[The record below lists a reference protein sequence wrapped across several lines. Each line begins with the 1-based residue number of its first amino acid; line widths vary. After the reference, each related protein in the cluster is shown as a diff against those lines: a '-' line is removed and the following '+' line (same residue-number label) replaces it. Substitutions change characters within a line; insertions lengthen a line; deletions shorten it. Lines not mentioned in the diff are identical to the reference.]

1 MSVVPSQTTDFMADL
16 PLDQN
21 GNPVF
26 PPIEQLQSLI
36 EEGITEA
43 EIIAF
48 DKQSEQP
55 IFDDGDG
62 SETSGQQPRIFI
74 L

>member
-1 MSVVPSQTTDFMADL
+1 MADNL

-26 PPIEQLQSLI
+26 PPVEELQALLE
-36 EEGITEA
+36 EEGIDPNN
-43 EIIAF
+43 F
-48 DKQSEQP
+48 PDLRV
-55 IFDDGDG
+55 FDDGDG
-62 SETSGQQPRIFI
+62 SEQRGDSPRTFA

>member
-1 MSVVPSQTTDFMADL
+1 MLAVSLETTDFMADL

-26 PPIEQLQSLI
+26 PTAEELQALI
-36 EEGITEA
+36 DQGLTED

-48 DKQSEQP
+48 DEDSEQ
-55 IFDDGDG
+55 ILFDDGDG
-62 SETSGQQPRIFI
+62 SETSGDQPKVFI
-74 L
+74 V